1 MKIACLFHADQ
12 DGFGAAF
19 ALWKALKDTDE
30 LLFIEVQYGQEPP
43 YEALRTFGPDQV
55 YIVDFSYKADVLK
68 PFLDEFD
75 IFIID
80 HHVTSLPE
88 LEATFCDPLRVYE
101 TYIHDVN
108 LSGCV
113 LTWQH
118 FFPEEEI
125 PDILLYVQDRD
136 LWKFELENSKEIN
149 AFIASLPKDFE
160 EWDQFYTPEAYDA
173 GRAIIRLQDKAIER
187 RLKDV
192 CCVYFDASAISMGDL
207 RVTFRR
213 RDYSGTLPVI
223 PCVNAS
229 ENISELGA
237 AMCEAYPDAPFSMSY
252 CDRVDEVRTFSLRSV
267 GDFDVSEIAKRFGGG
282 GHKNAAAFQT
292 AAPEVI

>member
-1 MKIACLFHADQ
+1 MKTACLYHADL
-12 DGFGAAF
+12 DGWGSAYS
-19 ALWKALKDTDE
+19 LWKALKDTDV

-43 YEALRTFGPDQV
+43 YEALRAFGPDQV
-55 YIVDFSYKADVLK
+55 YVVDFSYKAEVLTH
-68 PFLDEFD
+68 FLDEFPNT
-75 IFIID
+75 FTID
-80 HHVTSLPE
+80 HHATSYEDLWKAYSGR
-88 LEATFCDPLRVYE
+88 EAGWWH
-101 TYIHDVN
+101 HDVN
-108 LSGCV
+108 FSGCV

-125 PDILLYVQDRD
+125 PEILLYVQDRD

-173 GRAIIRLQDKAIER
+173 GRAIIRLQEKEIER

-192 CCVYFDASAISMGDL
+192 RMVEIAGHM
-207 RVTFRR
+207 V
-213 RDYSGTLPVI
+213 

-252 CDRVDEVRTFSLRSV
+252 CDRGDGKRSYSLRSRN
-267 GDFDVSEIAKRFGGG
+267 GFDVSVVAEKWNGG
-282 GHKNAAAFQT
+282 GHLAASGFSLE
-292 AAPEVI
+292 APEVI

>member
-1 MKIACLFHADQ
+1 MKTACLHHNDS
-12 DGFGAAF
+12 DGWGSAYS
-19 ALWKALKDTDE
+19 LWKALKATNE

-43 YEALRTFGPDQV
+43 YEALREFKPDQV
-55 YIVDFSYKADVLK
+55 YIVDFSYKAPVLK
-68 PFLDEFD
+68 DFLNEFPETMV
-75 IFIID
+75 ID
-80 HHVTSLPE
+80 HHVSAMDDLDAAFVDCA
-88 LEATFCDPLRVYE
+88 LGGFIFAV
-101 TYIHDVN
+101 HS
-108 LSGCV
+108 SGCV

-173 GRAIIRLQDKAIER
+173 GRAIIRLQEKAIER

-192 CCVYFDASAISMGDL
+192 RMIKID
-207 RVTFRR
+207 
-213 RDYSGTLPVI
+213 DYTV

-229 ENISELGA
+229 ENISELGS
-237 AMCEAYPDAPFSMSY
+237 AMCEAYPDAPFSVSY
-252 CDRVDEVRTFSLRSV
+252 CDRGDGKRIYSLRSRN
-267 GDFDVSEIAKRFGGG
+267 GFDVSEVAKMFFGGG
-282 GHKNAAAFQT
+282 HPGAAGFT
-292 AAPEVI
+292 REAPEVI

>member
-1 MKIACLFHADQ
+1 MKTACLHHNDS
-12 DGFGAAF
+12 DGWGSAYS
-19 ALWKALKDTDE
+19 LWKALKATNE

-43 YEALRTFGPDQV
+43 YEALREFKPDRV
-55 YIVDFSYKADVLK
+55 YIVDFSYKAPVLK
-68 PFLDEFD
+68 DFLNEFPETMV
-75 IFIID
+75 ID
-80 HHVTSLPE
+80 HHVSAMDDLDAAFVDCA
-88 LEATFCDPLRVYE
+88 LGGFIFAV
-101 TYIHDVN
+101 HS
-108 LSGCV
+108 SGCV

-173 GRAIIRLQDKAIER
+173 GRAIIRLQEKAIER

-192 CCVYFDASAISMGDL
+192 RMIKID
-207 RVTFRR
+207 
-213 RDYSGTLPVI
+213 DYTV

-229 ENISELGA
+229 ENISELGS
-237 AMCEAYPDAPFSMSY
+237 AMCEAYPDAPFSVSY
-252 CDRVDEVRTFSLRSV
+252 CDRGDGKRSYSLRSRN
-267 GDFDVSEIAKRFGGG
+267 GFDVSEVAKMFFGGG
-282 GHKNAAAFQT
+282 HPGAAGFT
-292 AAPEVI
+292 REAPEVI

>member
-1 MKIACLFHADQ
+1 MSKKRTACLYHADL
-12 DGFGAAF
+12 DGWGSAYS
-19 ALWKALKDTDE
+19 LWKALKATNE
-30 LLFIEVQYGQEPP
+30 LMFIEVQYGQEPP
-43 YEALRTFGPDQV
+43 YEALRGFAPDRV
-55 YIVDFSYKADVLK
+55 YIVDFSYKSDVLK

-75 IFIID
+75 TFIID
-80 HHVTSLPE
+80 HHKSSLPE

-108 LSGCV
+108 HSGCV
-113 LTWQH
+113 LTWNH
-118 FFPEEEI
+118 FFSVEEEI
-125 PDILLYVQDRD
+125 PEILLYVQDRD

-173 GRAIIRLQDKAIER
+173 GRAIIRLQEQAIER

-192 CCVYFDASAISMGDL
+192 RMVKIAGH
-207 RVTFRR
+207 V
-213 RDYSGTLPVI
+213 V

-237 AMCEAYPDAPFSMSY
+237 AMCEAYPDAPFSVSY
-252 CDRVDEVRTFSLRSV
+252 CDRGDGKRSYSLRSRN
-267 GDFDVSEIAKRFGGG
+267 GFDVSKVVKAFGGG
-282 GHKNAAAFQT
+282 GHFAASGFSLE
-292 AAPEVI
+292 APEVI

>member
-1 MKIACLFHADQ
+1 MKTACLYHADD

-55 YIVDFSYKADVLK
+55 FIVDFCYKAPVLK
-68 PFLDEFD
+68 DFLNEFPETMV
-75 IFIID
+75 ID
-80 HHVTSLPE
+80 HHKSSLPE
-88 LEATFCDPLRVYE
+88 LEAAFEERVYK
-101 TYIHDVN
+101 TYTHNTDFA
-108 LSGCV
+108 GCV

-125 PDILLYVQDRD
+125 PEILLYVQDRD
-136 LWKFELENSKEIN
+136 LWRFELENSKEIN

-173 GRAIIRLQDKAIER
+173 GRAIIRLQEKAIER

-192 CCVYFDASAISMGDL
+192 RMVEIAGHT
-207 RVTFRR
+207 V
-213 RDYSGTLPVI
+213 

-229 ENISELGA
+229 ENISELGS

-252 CDRVDEVRTFSLRSV
+252 CDRGDGKRSYSLRSRN
-267 GDFDVSEIAKRFGGG
+267 GFDVSEVAKAFGGG
-282 GHKNAAAFQT
+282 GHQASAGFSLE
-292 AAPEVI
+292 APEVI